1 MNYLNIPGLYNSG
14 SEHWQT
20 RWEELYPSRFA
31 RVNQDDWELP
41 FKNSWVEKLND
52 HIAQLSSPTILV
64 AHSLGCITV
73 AHWTSEYSSPFVKGA
88 LLVAPADVEGTS
100 KEHFNTF
107 APVPLNC
114 FSFPSTVIAS
124 TTDPYAAIHRSARWA
139 AYWGSRFVCVGDRG
153 HINSSSNLNEWEE
166 GLSFLNSLK
175 ERIGS
180 VPEYKYAI

>member
-14 SEHWQT
+14 AEHWQT

-31 RVNQDDWELP
+31 RVNQDDWVLP
-41 FKNSWVEKLND
+41 VKNSWVEKLND
-52 HIAQLSSPTILV
+52 HIAELSSPTILV

-73 AHWTSEYSSPFVKGA
+73 AHWASEYNSPFVKGA
-88 LLVAPADVEGTS
+88 LLVAPADVESTS

-114 FSFPSTVIAS
+114 FSFPSTEIAS

-166 GLSFLNSLK
+166 GLSFLHSLK

-180 VPEYKYAI
+180 VPEYKFAI